1 MNDMLERTT
10 RINFLFD
17 FYHPL
22 LTKKQQTYLQMYYLE
37 DYSLGEI
44 SDIHGVSRQAI
55 YDNIKRTEKMLETYE
70 QKLQLYEKFQ
80 KRNRL
85 LQQLDTLLREKEM
98 TRAYELLKQ
107 IKALD

>member
-1 MNDMLERTT
+1 MSDMLERTT

-22 LTKKQQTYLQMYYLE
+22 LTDKQRTYLQMYYLE

-70 QKLQLYEKFQ
+70 HKLRLFEKFQ
-80 KRNRL
+80 KRNHF
-85 LQQLDTLLREKEM
+85 LQKLETLVCEKDIVE
-98 TRAYELLKQ
+98 AHELMKQ
-107 IKALD
+107 IKDLG